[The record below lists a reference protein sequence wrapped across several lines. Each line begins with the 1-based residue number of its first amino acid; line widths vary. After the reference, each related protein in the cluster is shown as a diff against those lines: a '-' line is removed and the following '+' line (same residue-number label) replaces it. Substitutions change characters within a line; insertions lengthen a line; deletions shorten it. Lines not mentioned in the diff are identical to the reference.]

1 MLGGFHI
8 RTTGTKMYEV
18 IARYLSEHLPQRLGV
33 CHCTGVD
40 QYALFHQSFADRLFY
55 NYTGWVET
63 F

>member
-1 MLGGFHI
+1 
-8 RTTGTKMYEV
+8 MYEV